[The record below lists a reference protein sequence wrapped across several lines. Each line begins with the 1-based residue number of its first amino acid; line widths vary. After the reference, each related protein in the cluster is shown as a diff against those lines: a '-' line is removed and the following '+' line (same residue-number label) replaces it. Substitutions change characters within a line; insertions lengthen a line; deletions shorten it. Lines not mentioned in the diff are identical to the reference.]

1 MKRTKYSYQ
10 QLLFIV
16 NDYSEV
22 HIVILA
28 IMPFDMSMVIQEIRR
43 VGRDGKL
50 VKCYI
55 ILAMKILPYY
65 SINDSWDLKGYK
77 AIYNIV
83 WTLTECL

>member
-28 IMPFDMSMVIQEIRR
+28 IMPFDMSI
-43 VGRDGKL
+43 
-50 VKCYI
+50 VKIVDSRLYFLFSFHFILFFLFFFFSFLFLEQLGLGYI
-55 ILAMKILPYY
+55 
-65 SINDSWDLKGYK
+65 SHDVTSVTN
-77 AIYNIV
+77 
-83 WTLTECL
+83 

>member
-28 IMPFDMSMVIQEIRR
+28 IMLFDISIVKIVDSRLYFLFSFHFILFLFLLYFTFLFLEQLRLGYISHD
-43 VGRDGKL
+43 VTL
-50 VKCYI
+50 VT
-55 ILAMKILPYY
+55 
-65 SINDSWDLKGYK
+65 N
-77 AIYNIV
+77 
-83 WTLTECL
+83 